1 VDELLHQRGKL
12 RPVGRGAGD
21 FLAEHFFTSCRCEL
35 ADLAALVLSGR
46 GDARIAVNDA
56 LILHQK
62 SASKKRNLFKAPISM
77 QIS

>member
-21 FLAEHFFTSCRCEL
+21 FLAEHFFTSRRFEL

-46 GDARIAVNDA
+46 GDASIAVNHA
-56 LILHQK
+56 LILPQK
-62 SASKKRNLFKAPISM
+62 SASKKRNLFKAPI
-77 QIS
+77 